1 MNIRPI
7 TSNYTSKAVFGEKDY
22 YKNSFDREEKDK
34 VTLYALKNQNETII
48 KQNQGILKAINHL
61 AIMVNFPHS
70 NNNECLD
77 KIEDLAEKDYTKDY
91 SNNKR
96 SGF

>member
-1 MNIRPI
+1 MNIRTI
-7 TSNYTSKAVFGEKDY
+7 TSNYASKAVFGEKDY

-34 VTLYALKNQNETII
+34 VTLYSLKNQNETII
-48 KQNQGILKAINHL
+48 KQNQGILKAINYL
-61 AIMVNFPHS
+61 ALMVNFPHS
-70 NNNECLD
+70 NNNDYLQN
-77 KIEDLAEKDYTKDY
+77 IEDIAEKDYTKDY